1 MNINHRL
8 YNHKLKLKAIESKY
22 YLSPKGLSYAWASK
36 LKSGK
41 ILDYGCRDG
50 DFAFS
55 LEKLRRFSSI
65 YGIDLDG
72 DALKTAKLKDIN
84 KFIKWIQIKKNKK
97 IPLED
102 ASVDHVIMTEVLE
115 HIYNKKFILDEINRI
130 LVKNGQAFITVP
142 GLHLFS
148 FLDMGNFKFRF
159 PLLHKFFYVLK
170 YDLQKYNYRYVNNPY
185 GLVGDIEKE
194 ASWHKHFSLEEFK
207 ELAQLSGFELMT
219 YGGIGFF
226 FRVFIN
232 LEYFFP
238 KFLKKPFKKLIEID
252 NLLFGKAQRYFIIRK
267 FK

>member
-1 MNINHRL
+1 MYIDKRD
-8 YNHKLKLKAIESKY
+8 YNHKLKIKAIKSKY

-41 ILDYGCRDG
+41 ILDYGCREG

-55 LEKLRRFSSI
+55 LEKLKKFSSI

-72 DALKTAKLKDIN
+72 DALNKAKLKDTN

-102 ASVDHVIMTEVLE
+102 SSVDNVIMTEVLE
-115 HIYNKKFILDEINRI
+115 HIHNKKFILDEINRI

-142 GLHLFS
+142 GLHTFS
-148 FLDMGNFKFRF
+148 FLDMGNFKFIF
-159 PLLHKFFYVLK
+159 PKIHKFFYVLR

-185 GLVGDIEKE
+185 GLVGDIERE
-194 ASWHKHFSLEEFK
+194 AAWHKHFSLEEFK
-207 ELAQLSGFELMT
+207 KMAQLSGFQLI
-219 YGGIGFF
+219 YSGGIGFF
-226 FRVFIN
+226 FRLFIN

-238 KFLKKPFKKLIEID
+238 KFLKKPINKLIEID
-252 NLLFGKAQRYFIIRK
+252 NLLFNRAQIYFIIK
-267 FK
+267 KI